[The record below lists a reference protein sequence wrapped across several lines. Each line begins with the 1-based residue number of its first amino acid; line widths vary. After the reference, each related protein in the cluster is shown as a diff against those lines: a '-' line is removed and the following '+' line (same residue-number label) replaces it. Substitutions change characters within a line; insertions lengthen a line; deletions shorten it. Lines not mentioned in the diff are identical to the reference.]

1 VWKYILGRILQAV
14 PTLVGVSLI
23 SFVAMRALGDPAHL
37 VLGDAATAEAIAQY
51 RHEQG
56 LDLPL
61 YLQYAHFIGKAL
73 HGDLGYSYRYRSPV
87 FPLLLER
94 LPATITLG
102 LSALGLAI
110 LAGVPAGTLAALRR
124 GRRSDAVIRAFG
136 LVGQAVPGF
145 FLALLLIIFFAVQ
158 LRWLPTGG
166 TGGWK
171 HLILP
176 SVSLGVLLMAII
188 LRFTRSSLLDA
199 LTQDYMRTARSK
211 GLPELLAVFRH
222 AFPNVLIPLITLIAL
237 QTSVI
242 FSGAVVTETIFG
254 WPGVGRLVVEA
265 VQGRDFPLLQAVLMF
280 ISGAVVLV
288 NLVVD
293 VSYIFLDPRVRYR

>member
-1 VWKYILGRILQAV
+1 
-14 PTLVGVSLI
+14 
-23 SFVAMRALGDPAHL
+23 
-37 VLGDAATAEAIAQY
+37 
-51 RHEQG
+51 
-56 LDLPL
+56 
-61 YLQYAHFIGKAL
+61 
-73 HGDLGYSYRYRSPV
+73 
-87 FPLLLER
+87 
-94 LPATITLG
+94 
-102 LSALGLAI
+102 
-110 LAGVPAGTLAALRR
+110 
-124 GRRSDAVIRAFG
+124 
-136 LVGQAVPGF
+136 VPGF

>member
-1 VWKYILGRILQAV
+1 MWKYILGRILQTI
-14 PTLVGVSLI
+14 PTLIGVSVI

-37 VLGDAATAEAIAQY
+37 VLGDAATPEAMAQY
-51 RHEQG
+51 RQEHG

-61 YLQYAHFIGKAL
+61 HRQYVNFVSQAFR
-73 HGDLGYSYRYRSPV
+73 GDLGYSYRYRSPV
-87 FPLLLER
+87 FPLLMER

-102 LSALGLAI
+102 LSALGLAV
-110 LAGVPAGTLAALRR
+110 LLGVPAGTLAALRR
-124 GRRSDAVIRAFG
+124 GRRGDAVIRAFA

-145 FLALLLIIFFAVQ
+145 FLALLLIIVFAVQ
-158 LRWLPTGG
+158 LRWFPTGG
-166 TGGWK
+166 TGDLR
-171 HLILP
+171 HLVLP

-188 LRFTRSSLLDA
+188 VRFTRSSLLDA

-211 GLPELLAVFRH
+211 GLPELTTVFRH
-222 AFPNVLIPLITLIAL
+222 AFPNILIPLLTLIAL

-265 VQGRDFPLLQAVLMF
+265 VQGRDFPLLQAILMF
-280 ISGAVVLV
+280 ISGVVVLV

-293 VSYIFLDPRVRYR
+293 VSYIFLDPRVRYD